1 MNGLIII
8 NKPLTWTSMDVIR
21 KLRRITGIRKIGH
34 AGTLDP
40 LATGVLLVCIGKATK
55 KINDLMA
62 TQKEY
67 IANID
72 LSAISNTLDAEG
84 ELTPVTI
91 TDIPSLGKI
100 EQTLKQFIGTIEQIP
115 PKYSAIKIGG
125 RAAYKWAREGKE
137 VPIASRPVTIDSIE
151 ILDYSWPNLKIKVSC
166 GKGTYIRSLAR
177 DIGKVLST
185 GGYLSGL
192 IRTQVGPYNLDE
204 ALDIASLDSI
214 PDLQLLSLE

>member
-1 MNGLIII
+1 MNGLLVI

-55 KINDLMA
+55 KINGLMA

-67 IANID
+67 IADID
-72 LSAISNTLDAEG
+72 LSAFSTTDDAEG
-84 ELTPVTI
+84 ELTPVSI
-91 TDIPSLGKI
+91 KKIPSKQDL
-100 EQTLKQFIGTIEQIP
+100 EEVLKQFIGTIEQTP
-115 PKYSAIKIGG
+115 PKHSAIKIGG
-125 RAAYKWAREGKE
+125 KAAYKWAREGKE
-137 VPIASRPVTIDSIE
+137 VPIASRPVIIDSIE
-151 ILDYSWPNLKIKVSC
+151 ILDYSYPLLKIKVSC

-177 DIGKVLST
+177 DIGKSLGT

-192 IRTQVGPYNLDE
+192 IRTQVGPYTLDE
-204 ALDIASLDSI
+204 ALDIASIDSI
-214 PDLQLLSLE
+214 PDSALLPLE